1 MISVMIVEDEF
12 LVRAGLKNCL
22 NWEKEGFDIV
32 AEASDGEEALRLYKR
47 CSPAIVITDV
57 TMPKMNGIEMMKEIR
72 KQGNDTAFI
81 ALSASDALSFE
92 KEIDACGVEACF
104 MKSSFHA
111 EEMLRVLR
119 NLRIRY
125 QMRSFEQLDNWKIHI
140 QELSVY
146 KSLMQRVYQVWKV
159 IPKKVYLLYM
169 RFEKADYNLI
179 ESMIQDLFVRNHA
192 LCIRLEADRGC
203 WFLCGT
209 DKEKDDLRSDRIEIM
224 LKRYAAEEAVL
235 VNSNE
240 LSEYLNM
247 KEAIYHTLT
256 LFEHRCRFGK
266 KYGSA
271 EEGQKMSVRQDVINL
286 LWEFSECL
294 KFRQYSRAS
303 ELLLAAE
310 NKMIEYPAPSLLTEG
325 IFHIINIISEND
337 KKINAAAEYEKLKDS
352 FDLDHIFR
360 VLREYV
366 GAMQDQEK
374 DNSNYYIDRIKEY
387 IGINYHE
394 ALTVQNLSDYVHLS
408 PNYLGKMFYLHTGEY
423 LKDYINTVR
432 MENAGRLLLT
442 RQYQVSEVAEMVG
455 IADQRYFSRVFKKT
469 FGCSPTEYI
478 FRKEELNNSHG
489 VE

>member
-1 MISVMIVEDEF
+1 MNIVIAILVFSLLILFHELGHFSLAKLNGIRVNEFCLGLGPTIIGFTKGETKYSLKALPFGGACMMEGEDENSDDERAFNKKGVWARISVVAAGPIFNFIMAFVFSVF
-12 LVRAGLKNCL
+12 LIGNVGIDKPVL
-22 NWEKEGFDIV
+22 
-32 AEASDGEEALRLYKR
+32 
-47 CSPAIVITDV
+47 TDV
-57 TMPKMNGIEMMKEIR
+57 IE
-72 KQGNDTAFI
+72 G
-81 ALSASDALSFE
+81 
-92 KEIDACGVEACF
+92 
-104 MKSSFHA
+104 
-111 EEMLRVLR
+111 
-119 NLRIRY
+119 
-125 QMRSFEQLDNWKIHI
+125 
-140 QELSVY
+140 
-146 KSLMQRVYQVWKV
+146 
-159 IPKKVYLLYM
+159 
-169 RFEKADYNLI
+169 
-179 ESMIQDLFVRNHA
+179 
-192 LCIRLEADRGC
+192 
-203 WFLCGT
+203 
-209 DKEKDDLRSDRIEIM
+209 
-224 LKRYAAEEAVL
+224 YAAEEAVL